1 MLDRFKRMIDLNK
14 AYTKDLSKWAENSEN
29 LNDDAL
35 LKMLNNLVLE
45 YEAEASIL
53 IKKLKFDKE
62 MYKKRR
68 RFEEKEKRTELAHE
82 ISKTKYEIKRKKRLN
97 RKLYR
102 LYKKKLTKEFNK
114 LYLEQ
119 ENEFNEFCKNFY
131 NSKSA
136 EENAAAKSEKVEP
149 QENIK
154 EKENIEKVSANEE
167 FKENEK

>member
-68 RFEEKEKRTELAHE
+68 KFEEKEKRTELAHE

-119 ENEFNEFCKNFY
+119 ENEFNEFCKNF
-131 NSKSA
+131 NNIKPSA
-136 EENAAAKSEKVEP
+136 DSEELKNKGDSEKVS
-149 QENIK
+149 
-154 EKENIEKVSANEE
+154 V
-167 FKENEK
+167 NEKLQEDKEPNRVHRE

>member
-14 AYTKDLSKWAENSEN
+14 SYTKDLSEWAENSEN

-35 LKMLNNLVLE
+35 LKMLNNLILE
-45 YEAEASIL
+45 YEAEASVL

-68 RFEEKEKRTELAHE
+68 KFEEKEKRTELAHE

-97 RKLYR
+97 KKLYR
-102 LYKKKLTKEFNK
+102 LYKKRLTKEFNK

-119 ENEFNEFCKNFY
+119 EKEFNDFCKNF
-131 NSKSA
+131 NKAKSA
-136 EENAAAKSEKVEP
+136 EEKAVAGLEKVEP

-154 EKENIEKVSANEE
+154 EKENDIKDDI
-167 FKENEK
+167 